1 MIRKVAILGS
11 TGSIGK
17 SLLKIINKNK
27 KSFKIVLLTANKN
40 NKVLLKQAIKF
51 KVKNLIITNKK
62 SYLKI
67 KSMKLKKINLYNNFD
82 SLKQIFS
89 NKVDYTMSAI
99 TGLDGL
105 KPTFNM
111 IKFSKQIAIANKE
124 SLVCAWNLIN
134 NELKKSKTKFIPVD
148 SEHFSV
154 WFSLNNNLTSR
165 IERIYLTASGGPFL
179 NKPLS
184 NFNKINISDS
194 LKHPNWKMGKK
205 ITIDSSTLMN
215 KVFEIIEARNIFNI
229 SLKKLSILTHPKSYI
244 HALIKF
250 NNGLIKI
257 IAHDTTMDIP
267 IFNTLYNNRIK
278 NIRSRPLDIKKL
290 NNLMLQQVDKKK
302 FPLINVL
309 KKINDNISLYE
320 TVIVSTND
328 EIVNMYLNGRIK
340 YSDISKKILTFI
352 NNKEFLI
359 YKQIKPKKIEE
370 IIELNK
376 YVRLKIN
383 SKVI

>member
-215 KVFEIIEARNIFNI
+215 KVFEIIEARNIFNL